1 MCTQWEL
8 ISSYWVLFEWFP
20 LIWDVISPHS
30 LLSVPGILLNARQGR
45 SSCNHIQLAH
55 LAWPP
60 PFLYYVKHRV
70 LRVNTN
76 GVNVR
81 FVFVHTHMNA
91 CMCDCAC
98 MCSCPLCR
106 CHLDWLPVI
115 LFCFLYSNRVSN
127 KQISI
132 HILQR
137 EGLDFLKMIQD
148 VFEDFSIFKFVD
160 WEILE
165 NFPSVKAEP

>member
-1 MCTQWEL
+1 MHAC
-8 ISSYWVLFEWFP
+8 
-20 LIWDVISPHS
+20 VIVH
-30 LLSVPGILLNARQGR
+30 V
-45 SSCNHIQLAH
+45 CVHAH
-55 LAWPP
+55 
-60 PFLYYVKHRV
+60 
-70 LRVNTN
+70 
-76 GVNVR
+76 
-81 FVFVHTHMNA
+81 FVG
-91 CMCDCAC
+91 
-98 MCSCPLCR
+98 

-137 EGLDFLKMIQD
+137 EGLNILKMIQD

>member
-1 MCTQWEL
+1 M
-8 ISSYWVLFEWFP
+8 
-20 LIWDVISPHS
+20 
-30 LLSVPGILLNARQGR
+30 
-45 SSCNHIQLAH
+45 
-55 LAWPP
+55 
-60 PFLYYVKHRV
+60 

-76 GVNVR
+76 GVDVR
-81 FVFVHTHMNA
+81 FLLCLCTHTYECVHVCVHAHFVG
-91 CMCDCAC
+91 
-98 MCSCPLCR
+98 
-106 CHLDWLPVI
+106 CHLDWLPAI

-137 EGLDFLKMIQD
+137 EGLNILKMIQD

-160 WEILE
+160 WEIFE